1 MAFATALTNGMD
13 VSNALFYTSFG
24 NLLAITV
31 NYFLGIFLY
40 SKTKIKLKSS
50 KMGRRAIL
58 FGKKYGYYSLLL
70 SWLPIIGDP
79 ITIVA
84 GLVRL
89 NFVWFVIIAGTL
101 RFSRYYFLTLM
112 V

>member
-1 MAFATALTNGMD
+1 M
-13 VSNALFYTSFG
+13 VVESALFYASLG

-31 NYFLGIFLY
+31 NYFLGTFFY

-50 KMGRRAIL
+50 KSGRRAIL

-79 ITIVA
+79 LTLVA
-84 GLVRL
+84 GVFRL
-89 NFVWFVIIAGTL
+89 NFIWFILIAGAL
-101 RFSRYYFLTLM
+101 RVGRYYFLTIII
-112 V
+112 